1 VVQVLELEQ
10 EQEQEQEQDFVG
22 LDAAPVRWEPCASVS
37 ALDETGV
44 CAGCGWPEDDH
55 GAVPVVAGAV
65 VIPVPRRE
73 RPRLRRAS

>member
-1 VVQVLELEQ
+1 MVQVLEQVQ
-10 EQEQEQEQDFVG
+10 ELDGFV
-22 LDAAPVRWEPCASVS
+22 APEVWWEPCESVS
-37 ALDETGV
+37 ALDELGL

-55 GAVPVVAGAV
+55 GAASGVTGAV